1 MAQITSNHTHVFFYQ
16 KQPPSSD
23 EPAVAD
29 GVGPSSFTPTTHDA
43 SLMADSAFTS

>member
-1 MAQITSNHTHVFFYQ
+1 MFFYQ
-16 KQPPSSD
+16 MQPSSSD
-23 EPAVAD
+23 EPPDVD